1 MGPELL
7 LIPPANRVGGG
18 CCPEETGRSTS
29 RSAFGQV
36 VGLLNTYL
44 PLAVIVFVIY
54 VKWFTVWPTTCW
66 QRQVFAIDDES
77 QNVPR
82 SIMKLFGSPVLG

>member
-1 MGPELL
+1 M
-7 LIPPANRVGGG
+7 
-18 CCPEETGRSTS
+18 
-29 RSAFGQV
+29 QV
-36 VGLLNTYL
+36 VGLLNAYL
-44 PLAVIVFVIY
+44 PLTVIVFVIN

-66 QRQVFAIDDES
+66 QRQVFDDDES